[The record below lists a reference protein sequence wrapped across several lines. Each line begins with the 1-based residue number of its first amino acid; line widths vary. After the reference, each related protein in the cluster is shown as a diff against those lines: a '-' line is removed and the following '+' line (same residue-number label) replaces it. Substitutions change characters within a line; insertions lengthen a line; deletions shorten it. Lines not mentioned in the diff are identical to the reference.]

1 MIASIAHVNLTVH
14 PGTLDDA
21 TEFYSQTLGLT
32 PSPVPELQRGT
43 ILWYESRQRPGPYSW
58 ETSSSADWNYL
69 QVQHRLERTT
79 DPYQRRHNRPHT
91 QPASML

>member
-43 ILWYESRQRPGPYSW
+43 ILWYGCDRG
-58 ETSSSADWNYL
+58 
-69 QVQHRLERTT
+69 QVLILGE
-79 DPYQRRHNRPHT
+79 
-91 QPASML
+91 